1 MPLSTVKST
10 PIASGSLG
18 GSSDRSSPRR
28 VAPRVRYRVLLVEDN
43 PVDAMRIR
51 QLLARSRTAS
61 FEVESQAS
69 LAVAQ
74 ERAVAGD
81 IDLILLDLD
90 LPDSLGLDT
99 YATLAAAVPQVPIVI
114 LSRPADEELAIE
126 AVQAGAQDM
135 VLKPSLSAEGLA
147 RTIRCAV
154 ERHRLVASL
163 RGLSLTDELTGLLNR
178 RGFTTIAQGHLRLA
192 GRTGCRFVLFFVD
205 VDDLKVINDRFG
217 HHQGDQALIRTA
229 AVLRQTFRQSDVVA
243 RIGGD
248 EFVILAL
255 DGAADQ
261 GAAMQRRLAAN
272 LAEENAQPERAVAL
286 SFSVGTVAFDGRLEE
301 PLGALLARADR
312 ALYVE
317 KRTRQRLATA
327 IRGCPTAPPPAEAP

>member
-1 MPLSTVKST
+1 MSLSTVKSAPVFST
-10 PIASGSLG
+10 PLG
-18 GSSDRSSPRR
+18 GSSERAGPKRA
-28 VAPRVRYRVLLVEDN
+28 APRVRYRILLVEDN

-51 QLLARSRTAS
+51 QLLARSRTAA
-61 FEVESQAS
+61 FEVESHPT

-74 ERAVAGD
+74 ERAAAGG

-90 LPDSLGLDT
+90 LPDSIGLDT
-99 YATLAAAVPQVPIVI
+99 YSVLAAAAPQIPIVI

-147 RTIRCAV
+147 RAIRCAI
-154 ERHRLVASL
+154 ERHRVVASL

-192 GRTGCRFVLFFVD
+192 GRTGNRFVLFFVD

-217 HHQGDQALIRTA
+217 HHQGDQALVRTA

-243 RIGGD
+243 RLGGD

-255 DGAADQ
+255 DGAGDG
-261 GAAMQRRLAAN
+261 GAAMQRRLTAS
-272 LAEENAQPERAVAL
+272 LAEANGSADRPVAL
-286 SFSVGTVAFDGRLEE
+286 SLSVGTVSFDGRLEE

-317 KRTRQRLATA
+317 KRARQRLGAA
-327 IRGCPTAPPPAEAP
+327 IRGCPTVPPPVEGP